1 MDTPYEKL
9 LENLARAEVNFILVG
24 GVAVALNGFVRTTE
38 DVDILIERSP
48 ENVARLLDALSGFGE
63 GHARELT
70 AADFDEAEGAIRIIE
85 DFPLDVFTVMRGK
98 RYADLI
104 HSIRQTRI
112 NDVEVNY
119 LNADA
124 LISLKENSKRDKDRI
139 DVSALRGSKHT
150 RVTDHESQ
158 FTFSPPPHRPSA
170 QNERARPPAAQAGH
184 SSFPEDKAPD

>member
-63 GHARELT
+63 GHARDLT
-70 AADFDEAEGAIRIIE
+70 AGDFDEAEGAIRIIE

-139 DVSALRGSKHT
+139 DVSALRGSKRT
-150 RVTDHESQ
+150 RVTDH
-158 FTFSPPPHRPSA
+158 
-170 QNERARPPAAQAGH
+170 
-184 SSFPEDKAPD
+184 